1 MLLEVPLSM
10 VAWMSV
16 VLFQAIVHFGL
27 IGPRR
32 RHSTS
37 LALEGSMNDDDE
49 TSNLSSDDCRLAATV
64 DDDDDEPEEYHLLLS
79 QTRCERFNVS
89 Q

>member
-1 MLLEVPLSM
+1 M